1 MDIVLAI
8 LGVLFFAVTIALL
21 GLATASQITLGLL
34 RRVIDT
40 RVLKP
45 AYAADLEGAVV
56 DGRRLLYVSLA
67 ATAASASS
75 AAIVMLAIA
84 FNPEIDDLGKLGFT
98 VVGLLILWAVGYLW
112 MKVSIRWLTDAIDEL
127 GNARRIVAKVHAKA
141 AADA

>member
-1 MDIVLAI
+1 MDIALAI

>member
-1 MDIVLAI
+1 MDIALAI

-67 ATAASASS
+67 ATAAGASS